1 MATGLPPRRLQTRP
15 PPAHPDA
22 EDGDGHPNET
32 GRDDQ
37 TCWRPGHYVEAS
49 TEEILTEYNRRT
61 DTWNTWASR
70 VGVMAYRGFNQ
81 HPSVYVHI
89 DLPAYADGIDVP
101 VTLTNEE
108 ARNWRRISLR
118 LLSC

>member
-1 MATGLPPRRLQTRP
+1 MLETRP
-15 PPAHPDA
+15 LCR
-22 EDGDGHPNET
+22 G
-32 GRDDQ
+32 
-37 TCWRPGHYVEAS
+37 
-49 TEEILTEYNRRT
+49 INRRNI
-61 DTWNTWASR
+61 DRIQQAHRHLEYLGPR